1 MSVRDLLLAE
11 GPFAPDARDVPWKRA
26 VLLVVAFGFLSGA
39 VVGAFDVR
47 PLQMSFS
54 GFKVPL
60 LLALSTA
67 ICLPNFYA
75 VNAVLGLR
83 DDFPAALRGVFAAQA
98 TVAVTLA
105 SLAPLVVLCY
115 VSSSSYAFAIVANG
129 VLFAVAAL
137 AGQATLGVH
146 YRRLVARDP
155 RHAHARRAWLVL
167 YVFVAIQ
174 LAWGLRPFVGDPS
187 LATRFFRE
195 GAWTNAYIVVVRAV
209 AALLGI

>member
-1 MSVRDLLLAE
+1 MPVRDLLLAE
-11 GPFAPDARDVPWKRA
+11 GAFAPEARAVPWQRA
-26 VLLVVAFGFLSGA
+26 ALLVLVCGFVNGA
-39 VVGAFDVR
+39 CLGAFDLR
-47 PLQMSFS
+47 PLQMGFS
-54 GFKVPL
+54 GLKVPL

-75 VNAVLGLR
+75 VNSVLGLR

-115 VSSSSYAFAIVANG
+115 VSSDSYAFAIVANG
-129 VLFAVAAL
+129 VLFAIAAV
-137 AGQATLGVH
+137 AGQRTLSVH

-174 LAWGLRPFVGDPS
+174 LAWGLRPFVGDPT
-187 LATRFFRE
+187 LATRFFRA
-195 GAWTNAYIVVVRAV
+195 GAWTNAYVVVVRAV
-209 AALLGI
+209 VALFRD